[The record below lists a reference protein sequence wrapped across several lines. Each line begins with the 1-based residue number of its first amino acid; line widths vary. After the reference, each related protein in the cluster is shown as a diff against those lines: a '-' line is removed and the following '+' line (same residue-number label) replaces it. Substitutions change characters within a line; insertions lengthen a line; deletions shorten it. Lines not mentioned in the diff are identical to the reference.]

1 MEREP
6 RRTVERVGGMI
17 FWRTGKGVKGVEREV
32 DGRIG
37 DDDEVC
43 LWIGMRN

>member
-1 MEREP
+1 
-6 RRTVERVGGMI
+6 MI
-17 FWRTGKGVKGVEREV
+17 FWRAGKGVKGMEREV